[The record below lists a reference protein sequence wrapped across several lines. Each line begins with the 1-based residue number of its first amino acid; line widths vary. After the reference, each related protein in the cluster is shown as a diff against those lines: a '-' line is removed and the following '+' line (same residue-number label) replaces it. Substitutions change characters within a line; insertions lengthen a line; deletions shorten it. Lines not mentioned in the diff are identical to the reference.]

1 MIEKEKRK
9 KEKEGKGRVKKK
21 SAFCLKSISELVRSS
36 F

>member
-21 SAFCLKSISELVRSS
+21 SAFCLEPISELIRSS